1 MSKTIFQHLAN
12 ITHLKVDPTAYTESD
27 WKSYSPYMINKWLS
41 MYKEYAHL
49 MDHTQKYY
57 TLPKCTHYKMLSGV
71 LPKKKV
77 FTKYIKGTK
86 SDKFNP
92 ELVDI
97 LYKHYEVSKDEIKTY
112 IKLFF
117 GNKLRILSLVTILE
131 SYGYDKKQIKK
142 LIKI

>member
-1 MSKTIFQHLAN
+1 
-12 ITHLKVDPTAYTESD
+12 
-27 WKSYSPYMINKWLS
+27 
-41 MYKEYAHL
+41 
-49 MDHTQKYY
+49 
-57 TLPKCTHYKMLSGV
+57 MLCGV
-71 LPKKKV
+71 LPKRKV

-112 IKLFF
+112 IKLF
-117 GNKLRILSLVTILE
+117 NQDNVRILSLTSILE